1 MEPLF
6 KWLARIMDEFIRVPG
21 TKFKFGLDPL
31 IGLLPGLGDTGSA
44 LVSAFALIQAAR
56 LGVPKILL
64 ARMSLNILINEL
76 IGIVPVVGDAFSFWF
91 KSNAR
96 NYQIIKRPRGRS
108 GRCAPERLDFC
119 HRGSGGSRRDRL
131 LRITGQSFHS
141 PADRENAGWSLN
153 HRAPEVIRR
162 CRAVDRVNA
171 LSRFPIA
178 LRKRIEAVRADAF
191 RQLSLLRFIGGKGG
205 DAFVFPSPKN

>member
-1 MEPLF
+1 MQEVEWEVLPPEEKRKRQGLEPLF
-6 KWLARIMDEFIRVPG
+6 KWLALIMDEFIRVPG

-76 IGIVPVVGDAFSFWF
+76 IGIVPVIGDAFSFWF

-96 NYQIIKRPRGRS
+96 NYQIIKDHAAAPGR
-108 GRCAPERLDFC
+108 A
-119 HRGSGGSRRDRL
+119 SRKSDWIFVIAVLVLLFGIVCCGLLVTFLFLREIGRL
-131 LRITGQSFHS
+131 LTGH
-141 PADRENAGWSLN
+141 
-153 HRAPEVIRR
+153 
-162 CRAVDRVNA
+162 
-171 LSRFPIA
+171 
-178 LRKRIEAVRADAF
+178 
-191 RQLSLLRFIGGKGG
+191 
-205 DAFVFPSPKN
+205 